1 MADLISLR
9 SAFRATKDCA
19 ARQMGLRA
27 IKDALALGDRNA
39 ARVAELAAK
48 AASLLPYAEAAR

>member
-1 MADLISLR
+1 MTNLTALR

-27 IKDALALGDRNA
+27 IKDALALADRNPE
-39 ARVAELAAK
+39 RVAELTAK
-48 AASLLPYAEAAR
+48 AVHLLPYAEAAR